1 MNDRPFLSIDLFAGA
16 GGMTTGFKN
25 QGFKLLFANDCDQVA
40 LATLSHNHPE
50 AMTSSESIECLNP
63 FELRQTLN
71 LRKGDLD
78 ILLGG
83 PPCQGFSTY
92 GKRDPLDQRNR
103 LYRYFLNFLEEFRPK
118 AFVMENVVGI
128 LSLEG
133 GQVVEDI
140 VNQAEKLNYGVSVIT
155 LDAVDFGVPQF
166 RKRVFILGGSNHQK
180 MQPPCATHGISKN
193 PSKPDSSPY
202 QLSLFP
208 ESLDSPYQPAI
219 TVSEAIGDL
228 PEEVL
233 PPRLTHE
240 SIPYPP
246 VSGLSRYQQDL
257 RSKTGAILHHSAKR
271 MMGIRRLRLALMRPG
286 DYGTEISAR
295 LKEGGLS
302 RELIDQLLKGGNGL
316 RDIHE
321 CRRQDREKEEKL
333 REILQQGHV
342 DIQEVLQSL
351 DSGGF
356 ANKYRRLNWNAP
368 SHTLVAHM
376 ARDCSDFIHPEFD
389 RFISVRESAR
399 LQSFPDHYYFHG
411 SQFQQFKQIGNA
423 VPPKL
428 AEAIASEIGRFMGQT
443 LGQMSYARN

>member
-16 GGMTTGFKN
+16 GGMTTGFKK
-25 QGFKLLFANDCDQVA
+25 QGFKLLFANDFDKAA

-63 FELRQTLN
+63 FELRQNLK

-92 GKRDPLDQRNR
+92 GKRDPQDQRNR

-118 AFVMENVVGI
+118 AFVLENVVGI

-133 GQVVEDI
+133 GHVVEDI

-180 MQPPCATHGISKN
+180 MQPPCTTHGISKN
-193 PSKPDSSPY
+193 TSKPGSSPY

-208 ESLDSPYQPAI
+208 ETFESNYQPVI

-246 VSGLSRYQQDL
+246 VSGLSRYQQEL
-257 RSKTGAILHHSAKR
+257 RNKRGAILHHSAKR

-286 DYGTEISAR
+286 DYGTEISSR

-302 RELIDQLLKGGNGL
+302 RELIDQLLQGGNGL

-333 REILQQGHV
+333 REILQQGNM
-342 DIQEVLQSL
+342 DIQGVLQSL

-399 LQSFPDHYYFHG
+399 LQSFPDHYFFDG

-428 AEAIASEIGRFMGQT
+428 AEAIAVEVGRFLGQT
-443 LGQMSYARN
+443 LGQISYARN